1 MNDDQNLH
9 AGHYDDRVHEL
20 FAQIADDPA
29 PPLGFTAD
37 GIAGLGRRGART
49 RRVAAVGGATAG
61 VAAIGIAIA
70 SLPGAVG
77 SGRTATATST
87 STSLK
92 SSTPAATSS
101 SKPADPVCEADVA
114 KAFPDSVNRP
124 ERKLA
129 LQACPALRAIDT
141 IFDPTGKHLVEVN
154 GQLEAITPDI
164 VWGEMGG
171 KEGVSGTMANL
182 CYNNEGKASTKN
194 QGMCA
199 ELPEVAIQVTFSLP
213 GAADPIPQ
221 FSDMTL
227 ADRKPGVGGGSAA
240 WTEKSSTTIQDG
252 SKVTVSEIQNGDRVA
267 LKARRVLPSGA
278 ALTIVA
284 WDGYDSTSAVEQPG
298 SVFNPFPFTLEQ
310 MAAAASV
317 DQFVSPDAL
326 YDLTPLPSMTGSG
339 PSPSPTTGR

>member
-1 MNDDQNLH
+1 MNDDQNLP
-9 AGHYDDRVHEL
+9 AGHPGDRVHDL

-37 GIAGLGRRGART
+37 GLAGLGRRGART
-49 RRVAAVGGATAG
+49 RRIAAVGGATAG

-77 SGRTATATST
+77 TGRTVAATPP

-92 SSTPAATSS
+92 PTSS
-101 SKPADPVCEADVA
+101 ASSSAPSDPVCAADVA
-114 KAFPDSVNRP
+114 KAFPHAGNDLD
-124 ERKLA
+124 RKLA
-129 LQACPALRAIDT
+129 LQQCPALRAIDE

-154 GQLEAITPDI
+154 GQLEAIAPDI

-171 KEGVSGTMANL
+171 KNGVSGTMANL
-182 CYNNEGKASTKN
+182 CYNNEGQASTKN

-199 ELPEVAIQVTFSLP
+199 DLPEVAIQVTFSLP
-213 GAADPIPQ
+213 GAGDPIPQ

-227 ADRKPGVGGGSAA
+227 ADRKPGVAGGSAP
-240 WTEKSSTTIQDG
+240 WTEKSSTTIKDG

-317 DQFVSPDAL
+317 EQFVSPDVLYGSAL
-326 YDLTPLPSMTGSG
+326 FPLMTGSS
-339 PSPSPTTGR
+339 PSPSPAAGR